1 MLAIFIILAVFSVPL
16 AAIASS
22 TYLKARRID
31 AAGGGQLVGE
41 VKLLQAQNEELQ
53 KRVEVLEEIA
63 TSSLTTSL
71 PEARQK
77 VDEMHELAMAARRA
91 R

>member
-1 MLAIFIILAVFSVPL
+1 MLAVFIILAVFSVPL

-31 AAGGGQLVGE
+31 AEGGAALKRE
-41 VKLLQAQNEELQ
+41 VLALQEANVELQ

-63 TSSLTTSL
+63 TDAGARTLG
-71 PEARQK
+71 EARQK
-77 VDEMHELAMAARRA
+77 VEELHELELAARRA

>member
-31 AAGGGQLVGE
+31 SSGGSQLTAD
-41 VKLLQAQNEELQ
+41 VKLLLAQNEELQ

-63 TSSLTTSL
+63 TSSQVTSL

-77 VDEMHELAMAARRA
+77 VDEMHELAMAARRT